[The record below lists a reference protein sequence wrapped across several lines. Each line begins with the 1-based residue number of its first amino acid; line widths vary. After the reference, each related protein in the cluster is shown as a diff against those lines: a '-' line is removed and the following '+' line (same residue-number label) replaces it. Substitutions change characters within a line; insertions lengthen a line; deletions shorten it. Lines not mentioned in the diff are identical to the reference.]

1 MFILSVLFVL
11 FSSYF
16 FLSILDKKIKFKNNL
31 GFIFFILLLFCQIII
46 SFEFLSLFKLISK
59 TSFIIINIVFFVISL
74 FLWLKNERYIYIPN
88 IKEEFIKIKKALKKD
103 KLLMFV
109 AFCFIVF
116 FVSMLIVALF
126 RYIKCWI
133 GHF

>member
-74 FLWLKNERYIYIPN
+74 FL
-88 IKEEFIKIKKALKKD
+88 
-103 KLLMFV
+103 
-109 AFCFIVF
+109 
-116 FVSMLIVALF
+116 
-126 RYIKCWI
+126 
-133 GHF
+133 